1 MSRKKTRHDDVRAGR
16 RPRRLA
22 WALACAGFLSIVLG
36 GMLTGYGAG
45 GVASDGPG
53 GVHHFVFL
61 YPTGD
66 WLGVWDIFLEH
77 AHRFVG
83 TLAVLVGTALAL
95 MLRRTEKM
103 GNDTAGQASSGTRRM
118 DVGKGPRRTA
128 MVVAGGLWLECVLGG
143 LCVLSGRAEPTTI
156 AGIGTPLFLTRLH
169 AWIAPAVFAAAA
181 VLVEQMA
188 GKGPLPTTSGRA
200 LGGRTWWLTW
210 IVAGGIYL
218 EIVLGGQLRHIAI
231 DAAPWWFTLGV
242 WLHLAAAGVVACGVA
257 WLLIGIR
264 RLGDC
269 PRIAARVQLVGILF
283 ALQVVLGVC
292 AWVTSYG
299 WPLWFTEYVLPWE
312 HNIVAE
318 GILQVAATT
327 AHVAVA
333 SLCLAVAVSLG
344 VGVSGGRR

>member
-1 MSRKKTRHDDVRAGR
+1 MSRKETHHDEEQAGR
-16 RPRRLA
+16 RPGRLA
-22 WALACAGFLSIVLG
+22 WALACASFLSIVVG

-66 WLGVWDIFLEH
+66 WLGVWDAFLEH
-77 AHRFVG
+77 VHRFVG
-83 TLAVLVGTALAL
+83 TVAALVGTALAL
-95 MLRRTEKM
+95 ILRRM
-103 GNDTAGQASSGTRRM
+103 NAGT
-118 DVGKGPRRTA
+118 GPRRTA

-143 LCVLSGRAEPTTI
+143 VSVLSGRAEPTTI

-181 VLVEQMA
+181 VLVEQMP
-188 GKGPLPTTSGRA
+188 GKGPLSATSGRSV
-200 LGGRTWWLTW
+200 GGRMRWLTW

-218 EIVLGGQLRHIAI
+218 QIVLGGQLRHVAV

-242 WLHLAAAGVVACGVA
+242 WLHLAASGVVACGVA

-269 PRIAARVQLVGILF
+269 PRIAARARLVAILF

-292 AWVTSYG
+292 AWVTGYG

-318 GILQVAATT
+318 SVLQVAATT
-327 AHVAVA
+327 AHVAAA

-344 VGVSGGRR
+344 VRANQLTTNN

>member
-1 MSRKKTRHDDVRAGR
+1 MSRRETQHDDGRAGR

-22 WALACAGFLSIVLG
+22 WALACAGFLSIVVG

-53 GVHHFVFL
+53 GVHHFAFV

-83 TLAVLVGTALAL
+83 TVAVLMGTVLVL
-95 MLRRTEKM
+95 MLW
-103 GNDTAGQASSGTRRM
+103 RM
-118 DVGKGPRRTA
+118 DAGKGPRRAA

-143 LCVLSGRAEPTTI
+143 LSVLSGRAEPTTI
-156 AGIGTPLFLTRLH
+156 AGISTPLFLTRLH

-188 GKGPLPTTSGRA
+188 GKRPLAGASGRSM
-200 LGGRTWWLTW
+200 GGRMRWLTW

-218 EIVLGGQLRHIAI
+218 QIVLGGQLRYVAI

-242 WLHLAAAGVVACGVA
+242 WLHLAATGIVACGVA

-283 ALQVVLGVC
+283 ALQIVLGVC

-299 WPLWFTEYVLPWE
+299 WPLWFTEYVMAWE

-318 GILQVAATT
+318 GVLQVAATT

-333 SLCLAVAVSLG
+333 SLCLAAAVSLG
-344 VGVSGGRR
+344 VGAKQLTTNN